1 MSTIDIALATLAVVL
16 GSVVQVASGVGGG
29 FIIVP
34 LLAWIDLR
42 FVPAPLVFASLAL
55 STLMAVRGRR
65 DIDWR
70 HLPASMLGLLPGS
83 IVGAYVLTIVAADR
97 LGIVFGTV
105 ILVGVLIT
113 AIRPRLTLTTATA
126 VVAGAIGGAMG
137 TSSGIGAPPLALVY
151 QHASGPRVRATLA
164 ALYTCASLLILVILG
179 LFGRFGMPEL
189 KTGLLLMPG
198 FVIGYGIANRF
209 TAQVDRAG
217 SRIAVLAVSAAAAT
231 ILIVRSL

>member
-1 MSTIDIALATLAVVL
+1 MSTIDIALATLAVVV